1 MAQETTRRP
10 TTPGVSS
17 QPPSRPARRRA
28 VVSPRRRSSVVGRN
42 IRRGRAQLALTLEA
56 ASKPSEA
63 QAIYNELA
71 KSPVADIAKNA
82 KQLLFGF
89 EAMEQL
95 GVKGSGSWQA
105 RRRTDP
111 KHVSFIDRVRL
122 VRTSPNPR
130 VWLGRRRR
138 SVRAALFWV
147 AVSILVR
154 RRVCRAAL
162 HLGVANRST
171 SENTKWWLSPR
182 ARGAARR
189 RCAGLGRGARLC
201 GSHADEL
208 CLGVP
213 RGGRQ
218 RVRRRRRRRRA
229 PDGPRGGRGSGGI
242 RVAPASARRPGRLTT
257 PWRRVQC
264 PAARTRAASSS
275 PCRGVCVTARDDD
288 AARRVSE

>member
-147 AVSILVR
+147 AGSILCAVP
-154 RRVCRAAL
+154 
-162 HLGVANRST
+162 RST
-171 SENTKWWLSPR
+171 LVSRT
-182 ARGAARR
+182 ARRPKTRNGGFPLGRAARR
-189 RCAGLGRGARLC
+189 GGGAQGSAEARDYAGLMQMNFAEAYREA
-201 GSHADEL
+201 
-208 CLGVP
+208 GVK
-213 RGGRQ
+213 GC
-218 RVRRRRRRRRA
+218 V
-229 PDGPRGGRGSGGI
+229 
-242 RVAPASARRPGRLTT
+242 VVVVVVARRTAQG
-257 PWRRVQC
+257 VGGG
-264 PAARTRAASSS
+264 AGEYES
-275 PCRGVCVTARDDD
+275 PPRPRDDRGD
-288 AARRVSE
+288 